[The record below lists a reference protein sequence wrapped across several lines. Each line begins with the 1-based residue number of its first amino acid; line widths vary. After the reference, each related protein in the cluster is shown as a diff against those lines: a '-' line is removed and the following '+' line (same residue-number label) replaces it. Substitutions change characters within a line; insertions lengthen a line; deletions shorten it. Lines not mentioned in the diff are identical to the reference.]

1 MLYLHNRILLSNNK
15 GWTVNTRFN
24 LYERQHDYIEW
35 ERPDTIDFHFYS
47 ISISIV
53 FLNIYSISIDYYTI
67 RFSFLLNSRKCK
79 IIFNDRKQISVFQ
92 GWVRAR
98 SGLEQEWQR
107 TREETHW
114 RSGYVH
120 DLDLWQI
127 WISSKYTGFSGLY
140 ICQNLS
146 NSINLMCAVYCMSI
160 IPQLSFI
167 FKFKNYPQI
176 MLLGFSPWPWPRW
189 LLHNSLQR
197 RQSLLHFW
205 SQANCWANIVIII
218 IAVILAPGS

>member
-1 MLYLHNRILLSNNK
+1 MR
-15 GWTVNTRFN
+15 
-24 LYERQHDYIEW
+24 
-35 ERPDTIDFHFYS
+35 ERPDTIDFHFCS

-67 RFSFLLNSRKCK
+67 RFSFLLSSRKCK

-107 TREETHW
+107 AREETRW
-114 RSGYVH
+114 RNGYVH

-127 WISSKYTGFSGLY
+127 WISSKYTGFTGLY

-146 NSINLMCAVYCMSI
+146 NSIYLMCAVYCMSI

-167 FKFKNYPQI
+167 FKFKNYPRI

-205 SQANCWANIVIII
+205 S
-218 IAVILAPGS
+218 